1 MFLPEGSSSPTRC
14 QAVSLREEEVPM
26 ASRALPTIA
35 LGAVT
40 LLAGCSAFRSY
51 DNELQETNQ
60 QLRAG
65 NIDAA
70 LTLLEKHNQG
80 EDKDLLYYFEKGE
93 LLRSKGDLNGSQ
105 AAWGHA
111 DQVVGTWEDS
121 VKLDTDK
128 YLAQFGSF
136 LINDK
141 VRRYEGYD
149 YEKVMLTTQMAMNL
163 LANND
168 FDGARMA
175 IKKTHEREAVIAE
188 LRDKE
193 YLKREDEAEKQ
204 GIKTQYKDLQG
215 YPVEAL
221 DAPDV
226 VNLKNSYQSAF
237 SHYLSGFV
245 YEALG
250 EKDLAAPGYRKA
262 AELRPNTPLLEQALL
277 NLDAPA
283 EVPQVQTP
291 AKSRHKSAAKTP
303 AKAPAIAA
311 LAADESDVLIVV
323 QSGLAPA
330 RDSVRIPLP
339 IPIRDKLVITPL
351 SFPVIKADNSTQAF
365 AQIGI
370 DGQQQELT
378 LLNSTTAMSRRAL
391 RDDMPGIILRTTVRA
406 VSRGVAQK
414 NLNEVNPLASLAVGL
429 ASAVTEGAD
438 TRTWRT
444 LPDYTQVT
452 RLRLKQGEH
461 KLSLPNALGGTQV
474 QVKVDQRYQVI
485 ALRVVGNQVFSSGLA
500 AQVIPNHVGQN
511 MASNQRP

>member
-226 VNLKNSYQSAF
+226 VNLKTATRVPS
-237 SHYLSGFV
+237 V
-245 YEALG
+245 
-250 EKDLAAPGYRKA
+250 
-262 AELRPNTPLLEQALL
+262 TICQASSTK
-277 NLDAPA
+277 PW
-283 EVPQVQTP
+283 
-291 AKSRHKSAAKTP
+291 AKRTWP
-303 AKAPAIAA
+303 RPAIAKP
-311 LAADESDVLIVV
+311 LNC
-323 QSGLAPA
+323 APTH
-330 RDSVRIPLP
+330 PCW
-339 IPIRDKLVITPL
+339 
-351 SFPVIKADNSTQAF
+351 N
-365 AQIGI
+365 
-370 DGQQQELT
+370 
-378 LLNSTTAMSRRAL
+378 
-391 RDDMPGIILRTTVRA
+391 
-406 VSRGVAQK
+406 
-414 NLNEVNPLASLAVGL
+414 
-429 ASAVTEGAD
+429 
-438 TRTWRT
+438 
-444 LPDYTQVT
+444 
-452 RLRLKQGEH
+452 
-461 KLSLPNALGGTQV
+461 
-474 QVKVDQRYQVI
+474 
-485 ALRVVGNQVFSSGLA
+485 
-500 AQVIPNHVGQN
+500 
-511 MASNQRP
+511 RPC

>member
-1 MFLPEGSSSPTRC
+1 
-14 QAVSLREEEVPM
+14 M
-26 ASRALPTIA
+26 ASRALTSLA
-35 LGAVT
+35 LSAVT

-60 QLRAG
+60 QLSAG
-65 NIDAA
+65 HVDAA
-70 LTLLEKHNQG
+70 LVLLEKNNTG

-93 LLRSKGDLNGSQ
+93 LLRAKGDLNGSQ
-105 AAWGHA
+105 AAWQHA
-111 DQVVGTWEDS
+111 DQVVGNWEDS

-136 LINDK
+136 LVNDK

-149 YEKVMLTTQMAMNL
+149 YEKVMLTTQMALNL
-163 LANND
+163 LAQND
-168 FDGARMA
+168 FDGARSA

-193 YLKREDEAEKQ
+193 YLKREEEAEKQ
-204 GIKTQYKDLQG
+204 GVKTEYKDLQG
-215 YPVEAL
+215 YPVASL

-237 SHYLSGFV
+237 SHYLAGFV

-262 AELRPNTPLLEQALL
+262 AELRPNTPLLEKALL

-283 EVPQVQTP
+283 DLVSVKPSG
-291 AKSRHKSAAKTP
+291 KSSRKASKKVAAK
-303 AKAPAIAA
+303 AVVAPVVESN
-311 LAADESDVLIVV
+311 DSDVLIVV

-330 RDSVRIPLP
+330 RDSIRIPLP
-339 IPIRDKLVITPL
+339 LPISGNLVITPL
-351 SFPVIKADNSTQAF
+351 SFPVIKPDTSTQAF
-365 AQIGI
+365 TQIVV
-370 DGQQQELT
+370 DEQQQDLT
-378 LLNSTTAMSRRAL
+378 QLNSTTAMSRRAL

-406 VSRGVAQK
+406 VTRGVAQK
-414 NLNEVNPLASLAVGL
+414 QLNDVNPLAGLAVGL

-444 LPDYTQVT
+444 LPDNTQVV
-452 RLRLKQGEH
+452 RLRLKQGDH
-461 KLSLPNALGGTQV
+461 QISLPNALGGTRV
-474 QVKVDQRYQVI
+474 QVKIEQRYQVV
-485 ALRVVGNQVFSSGLA
+485 ALRVVGNQVFTSGLA
-500 AQVIPNHVGQN
+500 AQVIANPNAQ
-511 MASNQRP
+511 AIATLKQP